1 MTRRPGCNLKHG
13 CKASQYCTSMS
24 QEVLGRCEENS
35 VTCPKIPFASELLLM
50 PNRRGVL
57 GSVATPHCKPGS
69 ILYTTSPENPTKSL
83 ICSKEGWVLNDGSSL
98 PTLNPFFCQEA
109 SPDSKN
115 ATCKSELDP
124 SYNGAIQT
132 HSDGKNVFRCTAGHK
147 LHPKFESISPD
158 MVNVTCFSG
167 TWHTHAVSG
176 QSISIKISK

>member
-109 SPDSKN
+109 SPNSKN

-132 HSDGKNVFRCTAGHK
+132 QSDGKNVFRCTAGHK
-147 LHPKFESISPD
+147 LHPKFESITPD

-176 QSISIKISK
+176 NSISIKI